1 MKLVLWLVQKQDSPR
16 STGLSS
22 CSFFKIA
29 IICGV
34 LGTVQRKTPHI
45 YIYII
50 TYFIGI
56 ILPTRNLHLYIP
68 TVTPCISPI
77 MDDCSGSK
85 PIKRSIYL
93 HYISRCFSQLY
104 PQYPLVKH
112 MHTWAPQILICYIP
126 SGNSTCC
133 GKSPSFICIYK
144 SSMVHVS
151 QLRHKLSGVN
161 ATTIVIDP
169 PR

>member
-1 MKLVLWLVQKQDSPR
+1 MSAEIRSHPIPWLVAYIWWNQSIWWVKLVLWLAQKQDSPR

-93 HYISRCFSQLY
+93 HYISRCFSPIISPVSIGQTHAY
-104 PQYPLVKH
+104 VGTPNPH
-112 MHTWAPQILICYIP
+112 MLHTLW
-126 SGNSTCC
+126 
-133 GKSPSFICIYK
+133 
-144 SSMVHVS
+144 
-151 QLRHKLSGVN
+151 
-161 ATTIVIDP
+161 
-169 PR
+169 